1 MPPKKLKWWAKYKPN
16 EYSLD
21 QVSGPHDTDE
31 ILELV
36 LNDDIP
42 METAYFREEKYVDW
56 LQMKDLDDF
65 PEKLLEVMKEN
76 HKENTSLRTLFL
88 KHDEDGGATLDR
100 EELTNVLEE
109 LQFPCVLQEEEFQK
123 IDQDKSGHIDFEE
136 FHAYISHIM
145 HLALSR

>member
-76 HKENTSLRTLFL
+76 HKENTSLRMLFL
-88 KHDEDGGATLDR
+88 KHDEDGGATVYMR
-100 EELTNVLEE
+100 
-109 LQFPCVLQEEEFQK
+109 
-123 IDQDKSGHIDFEE
+123 
-136 FHAYISHIM
+136 
-145 HLALSR
+145 